1 MNILFR
7 GAVGRR
13 EWIGGCLG
21 GMLLL
26 SVLCTN
32 FPAPFENIVADQK
45 IRPLAV
51 VCDPPEAAPGDTVSV
66 RLYYYD
72 PPGDRPTIRWKL
84 SLDYGTDLRGGE
96 FENHVVNLDSMML
109 PGSTPDS
116 FRFQVPDSVF
126 FFSTQM
132 SELVSN
138 PKVNPLHYTIA
149 AVDSLL
155 RVAAKAGVSI
165 PQLIDLADYF
175 SCKLKLRAQMRS
187 AISVDVTM
195 LLQIRYSNKLKSPDV
210 NVNPAINWMGILKV
224 PTANY
229 TTIDSL
235 ARSGAT
241 FQYLYNSALLDSVSV
256 RDTVVIDSGF
266 TYFVA
271 ADSGGGHRQIYRYFS
286 LQDNAM
292 DVDTESY
299 NYSWFFTN
307 LDYSSG
313 MIMDS
318 LIMFGQGRAGSIRS
332 LLPPVDTAMHRF
344 ELYLVIR
351 DARRSDPNATPGEAF
366 VQANGYFSYTD
377 AYARTAYRKAR
388 SGRLF

>member
-1 MNILFR
+1 MNTVLQR
-7 GAVGRR
+7 AVG
-13 EWIGGCLG
+13 LG
-21 GMLLL
+21 VLLL
-26 SVLCTN
+26 SSVLCTN
-32 FPAPFENIVADQK
+32 FPTPFENIVADQK
-45 IRPLAV
+45 IRPFAM

-72 PPGDRPTIRWKL
+72 PPGDRPAIHWKL
-84 SLDYGTDLRGGE
+84 SLDYGTDLRNGE
-96 FENHVVNLDSMML
+96 FEKHVVNLDSMML
-109 PGSTPDS
+109 PGSAPDS

-126 FFSTQM
+126 FYSTQM
-132 SELVSN
+132 SELASN
-138 PKVNPLHYTIA
+138 PKINPAHLTIA
-149 AVDSLL
+149 LADSLL
-155 RVAAKAGVSI
+155 RTAASAGVST
-165 PQLIDLADYF
+165 PQLIALADNF
-175 SCKLKLRAQMRS
+175 SCRLKLRAQMRS

-195 LLQIRYSNKLKSPDV
+195 LLQISYGGRLKNPDV
-210 NVNPAINWMGILKV
+210 NTNPVINWMGILKV

-229 TTIDSL
+229 TSIDSL
-235 ARSGAT
+235 AGSGAT
-241 FQYLYNSALLDSVSV
+241 LQYLYNSAHLDSV

-271 ADSGGGHRQIYRYFS
+271 ADSGDGHHQIYRYFS

-292 DVDTESY
+292 EVDTESY

-318 LIMFGQGRAGSIRS
+318 LIMFGQGRAGAVRS

-344 ELYLVIR
+344 ALYVVVR

-366 VQANGYFSYTD
+366 IQANGYFSYTD
-377 AYARTAYRKAR
+377 AYARSTYRSTGR
-388 SGRLF
+388 GRLF